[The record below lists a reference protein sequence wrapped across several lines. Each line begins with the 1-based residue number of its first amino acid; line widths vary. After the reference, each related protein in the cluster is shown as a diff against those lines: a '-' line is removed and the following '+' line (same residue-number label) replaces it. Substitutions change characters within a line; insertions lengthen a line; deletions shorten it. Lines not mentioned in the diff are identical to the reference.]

1 MRQSVSSECGESSLI
16 TTSERSIRT
25 ADEPPA
31 LSFMTGAATWP
42 YRSCPTA
49 TGQICGGAQPTPEE
63 AEAALIGYTAYFGT
77 YTVDVQAGTVMDYRK
92 GNINPG
98 AITDV
103 VRRYEFVGDNRVI
116 LNPVENPANKL
127 TWERVN

>member
-1 MRQSVSSECGESSLI
+1 MRSLFQ
-16 TTSERSIRT
+16 
-25 ADEPPA
+25 AGA
-31 LSFMTGAATWP
+31 LPNSQP
-42 YRSCPTA
+42 
-49 TGQICGGAQPTPEE
+49 PTPEE
-63 AEAALIGYTAYFGT
+63 ANAALIGYTAYFGT
-77 YTVDVQAGTVMDYRK
+77 YTIDVQAGTVTHYRK

-127 TWERVN
+127 AWERVN

>member
-1 MRQSVSSECGESSLI
+1 
-16 TTSERSIRT
+16 
-25 ADEPPA
+25 
-31 LSFMTGAATWP
+31 MTGAATWP

-49 TGQICGGAQPTPEE
+49 TGQE
-63 AEAALIGYTAYFGT
+63 AKAALIGYTAYFGT
-77 YTVDVQAGTVMDYRK
+77 YTVDVQAGTVTHYRK

-116 LNPVENPANKL
+116 LNPAENPANKL

>member
-1 MRQSVSSECGESSLI
+1 M
-16 TTSERSIRT
+16 
-25 ADEPPA
+25 
-31 LSFMTGAATWP
+31 
-42 YRSCPTA
+42 
-49 TGQICGGAQPTPEE
+49 
-63 AEAALIGYTAYFGT
+63 
-77 YTVDVQAGTVMDYRK
+77 VDVQAGTVTHYRK